1 MGTTGL
7 SYKNESALEAGTFM
21 ILFGSFH
28 LKSTVGVGG
37 MAYFFGNVFEFC
49 TWVLFWE
56 AFYIRTTNQ
65 KQFFDLRHFPSNAPP
80 ENTPFPNFHKFSLK
94 IKF

>member
-1 MGTTGL
+1 ML
-7 SYKNESALEAGTFM
+7 VL
-21 ILFGSFH
+21 L
-28 LKSTVGVGG
+28 GVGG